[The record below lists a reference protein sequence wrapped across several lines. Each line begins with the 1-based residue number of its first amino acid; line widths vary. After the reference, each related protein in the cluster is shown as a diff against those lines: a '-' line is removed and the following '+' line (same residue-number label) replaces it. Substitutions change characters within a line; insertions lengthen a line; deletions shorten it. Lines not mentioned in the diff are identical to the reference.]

1 MLGSLS
7 DMRGSSRS
15 PSHGSHILKKLKSKI
30 KIMKKTTKQ
39 KILIWLTIIITAVNF
54 LLVIAFVVF
63 LYFWVKGK

>member
-1 MLGSLS
+1 
-7 DMRGSSRS
+7 
-15 PSHGSHILKKLKSKI
+15 
-30 KIMKKTTKQ
+30 MKKTTKQ